1 MTKLPI
7 SVFIITKNEEDRIEK
22 AVKSVIEFADE
33 VLIIASGSTDKTVQ
47 ICKNLGVNVIFNEW
61 RGYGQQKIFGEAE
74 CKNDWILNIDAD
86 ERVSKELIDEITEIF
101 TKEIPNKYIGYKIK
115 ILNQFFNEDKPK
127 KLAYYYNQL
136 RLYNKNFAGFK
147 NSTIHDS
154 VALKDEADSDLI
166 SKLNNN
172 ISHQS
177 FRSYAHWIEKIDNY
191 SNMQAIEAFAKG
203 KKISRFKI
211 LITPLLSFIK
221 GYFIRRYFIYGFN
234 GIIYSYIFAFGRTL
248 KMIKIREIFEKNKN

>member
-1 MTKLPI
+1 MKKLPI

-22 AVKSVIEFADE
+22 AINSVTDFADE
-33 VLIIASGSTDKTVQ
+33 ILIIDSGSTDKTIQ

-61 RGYGQQKIFGEAE
+61 RGYGQQKIFGENQ

-86 ERVSKELIDEITEIF
+86 ERVSKELIDEITKIF
-101 TKEIPNKYIGYKIK
+101 TKDIPNKYIGYKIK
-115 ILNQFFNEDKPK
+115 ILNQFFNEDQPK

-154 VALKDEADSDLI
+154 VALKDQSDSNLI
-166 SKLNNN
+166 SKLYNN

-203 KKISRFKI
+203 KK
-211 LITPLLSFIK
+211 
-221 GYFIRRYFIYGFN
+221 YQD
-234 GIIYSYIFAFGRTL
+234 L
-248 KMIKIREIFEKNKN
+248 KF